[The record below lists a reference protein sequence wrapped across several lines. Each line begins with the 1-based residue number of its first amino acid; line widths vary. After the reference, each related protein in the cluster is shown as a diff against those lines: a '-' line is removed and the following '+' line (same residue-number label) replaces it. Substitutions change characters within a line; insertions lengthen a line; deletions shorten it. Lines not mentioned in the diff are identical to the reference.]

1 MKYLAYKNDKG
12 EEQSVKEHLE
22 NTAALCGEFADTF
35 GGHMNGA
42 IAAVFCTILG
52 SIRQNSRHGCAAEKK
67 WTTPQQGQG
76 FAGIK
81 VECTNI

>member
-35 GGHMNGA
+35 GG
-42 IAAVFCTILG
+42 
-52 SIRQNSRHGCAAEKK
+52 
-67 WTTPQQGQG
+67 
-76 FAGIK
+76 GI
-81 VECTNI
+81 